1 MHTLKYRHSPGLCTG
16 SNTWIP
22 GKVQQKH
29 LLSHPAPLVEAGL
42 YGVTRWVLVDTQFDG
57 CILPLCQVL
66 NANVNE
72 THKQCRDEP
81 YHKGHHPS
89 CEGNGPEVLQEGRG
103 REGDGEWVEGEEG
116 ENWDGWEWSEGDGE
130 RKEGVGGSGRGEERE
145 WQRGGEGVAEGR
157 RGSAGGSVNR
167 SGAREGVRVGVGG
180 LECAA
185 MGHTDSQNAGLTLVH
200 LPVFSFSFDR
210 TSLSGFS

>member
-1 MHTLKYRHSPGLCTG
+1 MHTLKYGHSPGLCTG
-16 SNTWIP
+16 SNTWTP

-89 CEGNGPEVLQEGRG
+89 CEGNGPEVLQEGGAGRG
-103 REGDGEWVEGEEG
+103 MVS
-116 ENWDGWEWSEGDGE
+116 GWRE
-130 RKEGVGGSGRGEERE
+130 RKERTGMAGNGVRVMVRERRE
-145 WQRGGEGVAEGR
+145 WEGVAEGR

-167 SGAREGVRVGVGG
+167 SGARERVRVGVGG

-200 LPVFSFSFDR
+200 LPVFSFSFDW